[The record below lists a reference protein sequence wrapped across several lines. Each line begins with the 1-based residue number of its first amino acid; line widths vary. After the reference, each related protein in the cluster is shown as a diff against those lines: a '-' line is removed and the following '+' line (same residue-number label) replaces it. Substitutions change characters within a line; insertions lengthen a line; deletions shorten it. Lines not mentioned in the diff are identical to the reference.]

1 MVSPPLHHCATL
13 VGGFSEQPTSA
24 CALFVSA
31 SLLSRPTFASPA
43 RPWIDVGCVP
53 VSEKGAR
60 NAHHYGAPRSMK
72 MGTIPSPWRYDA
84 MTLDALRSPN
94 LRLPSIS
101 HFASSR
107 CAFKRLVFCQSQ
119 FHITSLVAG
128 HSLLVPAAVG
138 NERRKP
144 RGRRHDQLP
153 RESGKAEHQA
163 RPGARCAVEAADRA
177 DDDAGAP
184 GRRLDGDV
192 GRTVAQICD
201 EVHALI
207 G

>member
-13 VGGFSEQPTSA
+13 VEIFSEQPTSA

-101 HFASSR
+101 HFASPR
-107 CAFKRLVFCQSQ
+107 CASSGWFSVKANPYYVACRWALLASSGRGGQRASQ
-119 FHITSLVAG
+119 AARPPARSAAAG
-128 HSLLVPAAVG
+128 I
-138 NERRKP
+138 RKSRASGQAGGAL
-144 RGRRHDQLP
+144 RGR
-153 RESGKAEHQA
+153 SG
-163 RPGARCAVEAADRA
+163 
-177 DDDAGAP
+177 
-184 GRRLDGDV
+184 
-192 GRTVAQICD
+192 
-201 EVHALI
+201 
-207 G
+207 

>member
-72 MGTIPSPWRYDA
+72 MGTIPSPWRYDDDLGRA
-84 MTLDALRSPN
+84 SIAKSATAIDLTLRFVALR
-94 LRLPSIS
+94 LQAAGFPSKPI
-101 HFASSR
+101 
-107 CAFKRLVFCQSQ
+107 
-119 FHITSLVAG
+119 HITSLVAG

-177 DDDAGAP
+177 DDDAGAQ

>member
-1 MVSPPLHHCATL
+1 
-13 VGGFSEQPTSA
+13 
-24 CALFVSA
+24 
-31 SLLSRPTFASPA
+31 
-43 RPWIDVGCVP
+43 
-53 VSEKGAR
+53 
-60 NAHHYGAPRSMK
+60 MK
-72 MGTIPSPWRYDA
+72 MGTIASPWHYDA

-119 FHITSLVAG
+119 SILRRLSLG
-128 HSLLVPAAVG
+128 TPLLVPAAVG
-138 NERRKP
+138 NERPKP

-163 RPGARCAVEAADRA
+163 WPGARCAVEAADRA
-177 DDDAGAP
+177 DDDARAQ